1 MRADFRLLCAAS
13 GDRLNLHFRREF
25 TAVFLGITESLNLDK
40 LETTFIPRLLQFG
53 LCNMVQSSNPDT
65 PIFPPSDLWSDEPPL
80 ESYRHLKQLILL
92 LTCLERLWYDRQDF
106 FAGVNMSIYYST
118 RQRKSED
125 VRGPDFFVA
134 LNTERRERKS
144 WVVWAEDGKY
154 PNFILE
160 VLSDSTAKN
169 DRGLKKQ
176 LYQDVFRTPNYFWF
190 DPYTLEFAGF
200 KLNYRLYTEILPN
213 EQGWLWSDELQ
224 LYLGILA
231 EQLRFFTAAGELV
244 LTPEEAEALSSE
256 RAQQAEARAE
266 VERQRAERLLQKL
279 QELGVDLEQLNRE

>member
-1 MRADFRLLCAAS
+1 
-13 GDRLNLHFRREF
+13 
-25 TAVFLGITESLNLDK
+25 
-40 LETTFIPRLLQFG
+40 
-53 LCNMVQSSNPDT
+53 MVQSQPDA

-92 LTCLERLWYDRQDF
+92 LTCLERLWQDRQDF
-106 FAGVNMSIYYST
+106 FVGANMSIYYST
-118 RQRKSED
+118 RQLKSED
-125 VRGPDFFVA
+125 VKGPDFFVV

-154 PNFILE
+154 PNLILE

-200 KLNYRLYTEILPN
+200 KLNYRRYEEIIPN

-224 LYLGILA
+224 LYLGILG
-231 EQLRFFTAAGELV
+231 EQLRFFTSEGELV
-244 LTPEEAEALSSE
+244 LTPEEAEAVSNQ

-266 VERQRAERLLQKL
+266 AERQRAEAERQRADNLLQRLK
-279 QELGVDLEQLNRE
+279 ELGVEPDDLSQL

>member
-1 MRADFRLLCAAS
+1 
-13 GDRLNLHFRREF
+13 
-25 TAVFLGITESLNLDK
+25 
-40 LETTFIPRLLQFG
+40 
-53 LCNMVQSSNPDT
+53 MVQSQPDA

-92 LTCLERLWYDRQDF
+92 LTCLERLWQDRQDF
-106 FAGVNMSIYYST
+106 FVGANMSIYYST
-118 RQRKSED
+118 RQLKSED
-125 VRGPDFFVA
+125 VKGPDFFVV
-134 LNTERRERKS
+134 LNTERQERKS

-154 PNFILE
+154 PNLILE

-200 KLNYRLYTEILPN
+200 KLNYRRYEEIIPN

-224 LYLGILA
+224 LYLGILE
-231 EQLRFFTAAGELV
+231 EQLRFFTSEGELV
-244 LTPEEAEALSSE
+244 LTPEEAESLSNQ

-266 VERQRAERLLQKL
+266 AERQRADNLLRRLK
-279 QELGVDLEQLNRE
+279 ELGVEPDDLSQP

>member
-1 MRADFRLLCAAS
+1 
-13 GDRLNLHFRREF
+13 
-25 TAVFLGITESLNLDK
+25 
-40 LETTFIPRLLQFG
+40 
-53 LCNMVQSSNPDT
+53 MVQSQPDA

-92 LTCLERLWYDRQDF
+92 LTCLERLWQDRQDF
-106 FAGVNMSIYYST
+106 FVGANMSIYYST
-118 RQRKSED
+118 RQLKSED
-125 VRGPDFFVA
+125 VKGPDFFVV

-154 PNFILE
+154 PNLILE

-169 DRGLKKQ
+169 DRDLNKQ

-200 KLNYRLYTEILPN
+200 KLTYRRYEEIIPN

-224 LYLGILA
+224 LYLGILE
-231 EQLRFFTAAGELV
+231 EQLRFFTPEGELV
-244 LTPEEAEALSSE
+244 FTSEEAELLSNQ

-266 VERQRAERLLQKL
+266 AERQRADNLLRRLK
-279 QELGVDLEQLNRE
+279 ELGVEPDDLSQP